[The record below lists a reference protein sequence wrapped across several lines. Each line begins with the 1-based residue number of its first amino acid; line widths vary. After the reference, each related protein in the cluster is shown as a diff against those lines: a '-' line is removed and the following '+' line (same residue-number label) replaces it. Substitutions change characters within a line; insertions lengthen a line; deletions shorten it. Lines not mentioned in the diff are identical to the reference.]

1 MTPGMFY
8 NTFRYPAELLAA
20 ELMFLPLLKRKAYFV
35 PGTMIFFVSY
45 FSAAYYFRYQNVA
58 GMFDRTWVGLV
69 IRYMLLIIIS
79 FVWMYFSF
87 ELDLYRSCFN
97 IISACAVQY
106 ASLCVHRLGTL
117 AVYSFS
123 VMQEYYIAVQIV
135 MELLVYTLI
144 YFLFYRFFVCK
155 IRQEEEIAKNWD
167 VLLLSSGILVNEFF
181 LDFHTQHFNTVQI
194 IYACVMP
201 LFYCTSVLL
210 FFVKNME
217 NAGLRHD
224 IRFIT
229 EMSKLKKEHYDALRQ
244 SILLTNMK
252 CHDFKYQILQ
262 MRGQVQNEDREQIL
276 DELEQSIDVYD
287 AIARTGNEPFDIVV
301 TEKSMICQHKQIHFT
316 YMADQQDLNMID
328 KQDIY
333 VLFGNLLDNAIEA
346 VSKIE
351 QTEKRVINL
360 SVHRKGQIL
369 YVEEYNYY
377 EGKLRISNGMICT
390 TKDNPSE
397 HGYGLKSI
405 KYIAEKYGGTV
416 KVSCADQIFQLTVI
430 MFLEKQKSS

>member
-1 MTPGMFY
+1 MIVLNVNGNRRVIQLSQLCYVEVYDHYLTYHTIDEDIRMKGTLADAKKELAHNGFFQCSRYMLVNIRYISAVNQKDIVVCGRIFDISRPRRRELIGLLLKPEVRSDDARMFY

-155 IRQEEEIAKNWD
+155 IRQKKKLQKNWD
-167 VLLLSSGILVNEFF
+167 VLLLSSGILVMSFF
-181 LDFHTQHFNTVQI
+181 WIFIHSIL
-194 IYACVMP
+194 
-201 LFYCTSVLL
+201 
-210 FFVKNME
+210 
-217 NAGLRHD
+217 
-224 IRFIT
+224 IRFRSF
-229 EMSKLKKEHYDALRQ
+229 MPALCLCF
-244 SILLTNMK
+244 I
-252 CHDFKYQILQ
+252 
-262 MRGQVQNEDREQIL
+262 
-276 DELEQSIDVYD
+276 
-287 AIARTGNEPFDIVV
+287 
-301 TEKSMICQHKQIHFT
+301 
-316 YMADQQDLNMID
+316 
-328 KQDIY
+328 
-333 VLFGNLLDNAIEA
+333 
-346 VSKIE
+346 
-351 QTEKRVINL
+351 
-360 SVHRKGQIL
+360 VHR
-369 YVEEYNYY
+369 
-377 EGKLRISNGMICT
+377 SFC
-390 TKDNPSE
+390 
-397 HGYGLKSI
+397 
-405 KYIAEKYGGTV
+405 
-416 KVSCADQIFQLTVI
+416 
-430 MFLEKQKSS
+430 FL